1 MIDVIVPG
9 AEVEPLPVILPGS
22 DASIYTRQG
31 SNKSFASSPEKQYL
45 MQKQNNYGLLI
56 KRNFPVLI
64 IPKIRIKL
72 LKNHCF
78 SLFESILY

>member
-31 SNKSFASSPEKQYL
+31 SNKSFASSPEKQVSYAKAKQL
-45 MQKQNNYGLLI
+45 RALDKKKLSSTYYSKNSNQTAQK
-56 KRNFPVLI
+56 P
-64 IPKIRIKL
+64 
-72 LKNHCF
+72 
-78 SLFESILY
+78 LF